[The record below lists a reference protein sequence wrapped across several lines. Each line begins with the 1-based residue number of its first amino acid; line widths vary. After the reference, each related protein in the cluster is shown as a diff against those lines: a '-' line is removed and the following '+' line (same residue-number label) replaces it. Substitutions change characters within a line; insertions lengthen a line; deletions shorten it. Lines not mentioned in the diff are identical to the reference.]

1 MTTKNYLSQ
10 IDRWDK
16 MIQNKLSEIC
26 RLRAMATSTS
36 SYNDSERV
44 QTPIKVDK
52 LSDIVTTI
60 VNLENETNQLANDL
74 VKKRKYIIQQIDSI
88 KDVDYYNIL
97 AMRYI
102 NGATFEEIANNTH
115 WSIRKV
121 FSMHGKALEEF
132 EKMYGIEY
140 L

>member
-1 MTTKNYLSQ
+1 MTTKKYLSQ

-26 RLRAMATSTS
+26 RLREMATSTS
-36 SYNDSERV
+36 SLNSGERV
-44 QTPIKVDK
+44 QTSLNTDK
-52 LSDIVTTI
+52 LGDIVATI
-60 VNLENETNQLANDL
+60 VDLENETNQLVDRL
-74 VKKRKYIIQQIDSI
+74 VEKRKYIVQQIDGI
-88 KDVDYYNIL
+88 DDTDYYNIL

-102 NGATFEEIANNTH
+102 NKATFEEIASNTH

-132 EKMYGIEY
+132 EKRYGTEY

>member
-36 SYNDSERV
+36 SLNGTERV
-44 QTPIKVDK
+44 QTSINIDK
-52 LSDIVTTI
+52 LSDIVATI
-60 VNLENETNQLANDL
+60 VDLENETNQLVDRL
-74 VKKRKYIIQQIDSI
+74 VEKRKYIVQQIDGI
-88 KDVDYYNIL
+88 DDTDYYIL

-102 NGATFEEIANNTH
+102 NKATFEEIASNTH

-121 FSMHGKALEEF
+121 FSMHSKALEEF
-132 EKMYGIEY
+132 ENRYGTEY

>member
-36 SYNDSERV
+36 SLNGTERV
-44 QTPIKVDK
+44 QTSINIDK
-52 LSDIVTTI
+52 LSDIVATI
-60 VNLENETNQLANDL
+60 VDLENETNQLVNNL
-74 VKKRKYIIQQIDSI
+74 VEKRKHIVCQIDSMD
-88 KDVDYYNIL
+88 DVDLYNIL

-102 NGATFEEIANNTH
+102 NKATFEEIASNTH

-132 EKMYGIEY
+132 EKRYGTEY